1 MASSIIGALRDYFLG
16 CPLLG
21 DKPLNIDY
29 LPERGLEYSIDTTPA
44 TEIVK
49 RYTDGSSI
57 RQYLFVIRSVND
69 YGPDALQN
77 ISNSGLF
84 ELIAD
89 WLETQT
95 KSGNLPEL
103 PQGKQAQLIEAQST
117 AYLFAK
123 GPSTGK
129 YQIQCRLQ
137 YFQEE

>member
-1 MASSIIGALRDYFLG
+1 MVKSIIEGVADFFKD
-16 CPLLG
+16 CPLLNAGVFRVDALG
-21 DKPLNIDY
+21 DEPQ
-29 LPERGLEYSIDTTPA
+29 EYTIETGIFNPIIETY
-44 TEIVK
+44 I
-49 RYTDGSSI
+49 DGSSD
-57 RQYLFVIRSVND
+57 RRYQFNFGSREYYSMDR
-69 YGPDALQN
+69 LQN
-77 ISNSGLF
+77 IANSGLF

-103 PQGKQAQLIEAQST
+103 PQGNQAQLIEAQST

-137 YFQEE
+137 YFQEG